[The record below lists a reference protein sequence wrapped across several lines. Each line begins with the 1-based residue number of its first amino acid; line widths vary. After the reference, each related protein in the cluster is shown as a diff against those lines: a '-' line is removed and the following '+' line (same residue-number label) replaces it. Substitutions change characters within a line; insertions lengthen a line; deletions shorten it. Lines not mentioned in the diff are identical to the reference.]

1 MNNFEKSRLLK
12 RPRKL
17 SLYKALKIGY
27 LRNER
32 KQKKRL
38 KRFGY
43 IIDPTLT
50 TKEHLV
56 AYNNISKK
64 VIFISNGSTVTP
76 IRQPVQFIKDWVGTN
91 LAGTALNRIKETPRY
106 YRDNQSYLEAKQK
119 YKDARFVLA
128 GHSLGGGNV
137 ARIAKP
143 DDTAVTLNA
152 ALINQKPRPNVY
164 NYRIQG
170 DIVSA
175 FANDEHVIKDNNP
188 HSINPFHQHNI
199 EEIKHQPIFI

>member
-1 MNNFEKSRLLK
+1 MDNFQRYQLRK
-12 RPRKL
+12 RPKKL

-43 IIDPTLT
+43 ILDPTLT
-50 TKEHLV
+50 TNEHLV
-56 AYNNISKK
+56 AYNPITKK
-64 VIFISNGSTVTP
+64 VIFVSNGSCTTP
-76 IRQPVQFIKDWVGTN
+76 LRQPVQFIKDWVGTN
-91 LAGTALNRIKETPRY
+91 VAGTGLGRIKETPRY
-106 YRDNQSYLEAKQK
+106 YRDNQSYLAAKQK

-128 GHSLGGGNV
+128 GHSLGGGNI

-143 DDTAVTLNA
+143 EDSAITLNA
-152 ALINQKPRPNVY
+152 ALINQKARPNVN

-188 HSINPFHQHNI
+188 RSINPFHQHNI

>member
-1 MNNFEKSRLLK
+1 MDFQQHQLLK
-12 RPRKL
+12 RPKKL

-50 TKEHLV
+50 TTEHLV
-56 AYNNISKK
+56 AYNPVSKK
-64 VIFISNGSTVTP
+64 VIFISNGSSTTP
-76 IRQPVQFIKDWVGTN
+76 LRQPVQFFKDWVGTN

-106 YRDNQSYLEAKQK
+106 YRDNQTYLAAKAK
-119 YKDARFVLA
+119 YKNARFVLA
-128 GHSLGGGNV
+128 GHSLAGGTI

-143 DDTAVTLNA
+143 EDTAITLNA
-152 ALINQKPRPNVY
+152 SLINQHPRQNVH
-164 NYRIQG
+164 NYRVAG

-175 FANDEHVIKDNNP
+175 FANDEKTLKDQTPYNP
-188 HSINPFHQHNI
+188 NPFHSHNI
-199 EEIKHQPIFI
+199 EEIKRQPIFV

>member
-1 MNNFEKSRLLK
+1 MDNFQRYQLRK
-12 RPRKL
+12 RPKKL

-43 IIDPTLT
+43 ILDPTLT
-50 TKEHLV
+50 TNEHLV
-56 AYNNISKK
+56 AYNPITKK
-64 VIFISNGSTVTP
+64 VIFVSNGSSTTP
-76 IRQPVQFIKDWVGTN
+76 LRQPVQFIKDWVGTN
-91 LAGTALNRIKETPRY
+91 VAGTGLGRIKETPRY
-106 YRDNQSYLEAKQK
+106 YRDNQSYLAAKQK

-128 GHSLGGGNV
+128 GHSLGGGNI

-143 DDTAVTLNA
+143 EDSAITLNA
-152 ALINQKPRPNVY
+152 ALINQKARPNVN

-188 HSINPFHQHNI
+188 RSINPFHQHNI